1 MDKKIII
8 FVMAVLVVLGGVI
21 IFSKSQPNANVI
33 SAEQIALFDA
43 TKVIDEQSLPEGFN
57 NDGQTPATTASNT
70 YDNWSGAR
78 DAKVTLMEYG
88 DFACSHCAQ
97 YNPILEAAREK
108 YADRIAFIF
117 RHYLLGGAYVNSAAA
132 ATSAEAAARQ
142 GQFWAMHNI
151 LFETQNDWF
160 YADVNTRK
168 GIFQGY
174 AEQIGLDIDQWSRDY
189 DNYQTNG
196 IKTKIDFQVSMG
208 QKNFDIA
215 GTPTIIIN
223 GHKLDAEANPDDKW
237 TTQEALEGII
247 ERYLKETEAE

>member
-1 MDKKIII
+1 MDKKVWI
-8 FVMAVLVVLGGVI
+8 FVAIVVGVLAAVI
-21 IFSKSQPNANVI
+21 IFSKGQPNANVI

-43 TKVIDEQSLPEGFN
+43 GKVIDEQSLPEGFN

-70 YDNWSGAR
+70 FDNWSGNR
-78 DAKVTLMEYG
+78 DAKVVLMEYG

-97 YNPILEAAREK
+97 YNPLLEAAREK
-108 YADRIAFIF
+108 YADKIAFIF

-142 GQFWAMHNI
+142 GKFWEMHNI

-160 YADVNTRK
+160 SAGVNTRK
-168 GIFQGY
+168 DIFKIY
-174 AEQIGLDIDQWSRDY
+174 AEQIGLDVDKWSQDY

-196 IKTKIDFQVSMG
+196 IKTKIDFQMSLG

-223 GHKLDAEANPDDKW
+223 GYKLNPETNPDDKW
-237 TTQEALEGII
+237 TTQEDLESVI
-247 ERYLKETEAE
+247 ERYLKEVE